1 MPLNAPLLA
10 SPHCLPLRSGDDTQV
25 HGTVFHARSSKA
37 GFDQHTVKAREACGS
52 EAVTSGDRMSGS
64 PQGPTP
70 TACSPRLSC
79 NRGASVQITSFDAA
93 HAPSS
98 AKHVSTVAV
107 PHHRST
113 LQRRRGSPNSP
124 LVHTKSDT
132 PEAPTSVTDIDTTHA
147 AGAQRSG
154 HFDPQKYDTGR
165 ARRCCVAPAP
175 RRHELRGPRYP
186 GGVDRAMHT
195 RVHVTPY

>member
-1 MPLNAPLLA
+1 M
-10 SPHCLPLRSGDDTQV
+10 

-37 GFDQHTVKAREACGS
+37 GFDQHTVNAREAYGS
-52 EAVTSGDRMSGS
+52 EDVTSDGRMPGP

-70 TACSPRLSC
+70 TARSPRLSC
-79 NRGASVQITSFDAA
+79 NRGASVQINSFDAA

-132 PEAPTSVTDIDTTHA
+132 PEAPHQLHRYRHHSRSRRTAVRTLRPQKIRY
-147 AGAQRSG
+147 RSG
-154 HFDPQKYDTGR
+154 
-165 ARRCCVAPAP
+165 AALLCCASTAPP
-175 RRHELRGPRYP
+175 
-186 GGVDRAMHT
+186 
-195 RVHVTPY
+195 